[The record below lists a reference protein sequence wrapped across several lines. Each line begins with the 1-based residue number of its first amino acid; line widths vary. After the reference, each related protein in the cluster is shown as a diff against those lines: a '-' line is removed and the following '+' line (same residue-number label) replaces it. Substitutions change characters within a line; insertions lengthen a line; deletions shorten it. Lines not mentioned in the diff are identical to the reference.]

1 MSAQAIISEFFL
13 LYVIIYDNVRIKDG
27 ENMEEL
33 RQRRKIISQL
43 VEARLEKGISQAELA
58 RMIGTQRSN
67 ICRLESGTQNPT
79 LDMIVKIASALGK
92 DVSLLLNDKEGEGC
106 DH

>member
-43 VEARLEKGISQAELA
+43 VEARLEKGILRISSQ
-58 RMIGTQRSN
+58 
-67 ICRLESGTQNPT
+67 ESRWTIRPSPRRWWMRAGRT
-79 LDMIVKIASALGK
+79 
-92 DVSLLLNDKEGEGC
+92 
-106 DH
+106 

>member
-43 VEARLEKGISQAELA
+43 VEARLEKGILRISSQECRRAILPS
-58 RMIGTQRSN
+58 RRRWWMRIGRT
-67 ICRLESGTQNPT
+67 
-79 LDMIVKIASALGK
+79 
-92 DVSLLLNDKEGEGC
+92 
-106 DH
+106 

>member
-43 VEARLEKGISQAELA
+43 VEARLEKGISQAEL
-58 RMIGTQRSN
+58 
-67 ICRLESGTQNPT
+67 
-79 LDMIVKIASALGK
+79 
-92 DVSLLLNDKEGEGC
+92 
-106 DH
+106 

>member
-67 ICRLESGTQNPT
+67 ICRLESGTQNLT
-79 LDMIVKIASALGK
+79 LDTIVKIASALGK
-92 DVSLLLNDKEGEGC
+92 DVSLLLIDKEGDGSN
-106 DH
+106 H